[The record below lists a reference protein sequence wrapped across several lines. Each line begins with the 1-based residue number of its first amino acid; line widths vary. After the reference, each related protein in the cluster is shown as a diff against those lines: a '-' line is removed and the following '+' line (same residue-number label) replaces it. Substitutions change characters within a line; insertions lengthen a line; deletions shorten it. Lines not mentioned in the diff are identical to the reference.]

1 MSGVQKG
8 AQRAS
13 GDAPADGAA
22 ARNAQWRGGAAGAT
36 GVVCAEQR
44 LYSFSWKLLI
54 NVIVLVG
61 QFFSQARVAQIDF
74 PFVEGWQVFPFDHVG
89 RQGEGVDNQSER
101 GDSSEASPQT
111 NCRVGTTC
119 LKKRSGVSKT
129 GY

>member
-8 AQRAS
+8 VQRAS

-54 NVIVLVG
+54 SEGAIDHRQRTIIIVENAAANCTVVSESAIG
-61 QFFSQARVAQIDF
+61 HRQRTIDI
-74 PFVEGWQVFPFDHVG
+74 EDATANKG
-89 RQGEGVDNQSER
+89 ST
-101 GDSSEASPQT
+101 AI
-111 NCRVGTTC
+111 
-119 LKKRSGVSKT
+119 
-129 GY
+129 